1 MDGIAAN
8 SLSST
13 RRSLRLPRELIR
25 EILRFFCD
33 DEWALQQYALVS
45 RDWLLESR
53 PFLFRNIDIC
63 DRDPL
68 ELFVSNVLHAE
79 RLRPWLTS
87 IHHLSIYLSLKEESL
102 IADIS
107 ERLSNL
113 RTLTWA
119 LSPCQPSCPLSA
131 KVLHALGQF
140 SRLQQLELFQH
151 DSLASFE
158 DLKKIIVAFPALSS
172 LTLFGAAWSGS
183 SRPNEPSS
191 DPLALLAPDGYARPK
206 LTKVSAPMAHRD
218 TKQFTDDVLLWLS
231 TTPPQYL
238 LRELS
243 VDACNLPAALRLI
256 AGRSLTA
263 LDVKFEKEA
272 PELLGNVTPISS
284 SESTSHT
291 QFARPQVTT
300 TLRPNS
306 GAWRRRSATSS
317 SSVST
322 SRFAAA
328 MSSWSQSFKFS
339 AYSHPPPP
347 SAASASAATVPGPMS
362 PSMTRPSSM
371 RTASSWSKRSHLRI
385 LRTARSAPSVR
396 PSLRCTI
403 RKGPICSGNT
413 MLRCASGCGVRSLSC
428 TGGASRRCTCTSGL
442 LILVLSSR
450 ASGSYLR
457 HCGSNDY
464 SFGPAGWVRDLC
476 KPDFPDDYP
485 QGSC

>member
-1 MDGIAAN
+1 MMDGIAAN

-63 DRDPL
+63 DRDPP

-191 DPLALLAPDGYARPK
+191 DPLALLAPDGYARPT
-206 LTKVSAPMAHRD
+206 LTKVSVPMARRD
-218 TKQFTDDVLLWLS
+218 TKRFTDDVLLWLS
-231 TTPPQYL
+231 TTPTQYL

-243 VDACNLPAALRLI
+243 FDACNLFAALRLI

-272 PELLGNVTPISS
+272 PELLGNVTSKSS

-291 QFARPQVTT
+291 QLARPQAT
-300 TLRPNS
+300 TLGPNS

-322 SRFAAA
+322 SRSTAA
-328 MSSWSQSFKFS
+328 MSS
-339 AYSHPPPP
+339 
-347 SAASASAATVPGPMS
+347 
-362 PSMTRPSSM
+362 
-371 RTASSWSKRSHLRI
+371 
-385 LRTARSAPSVR
+385 
-396 PSLRCTI
+396 
-403 RKGPICSGNT
+403 
-413 MLRCASGCGVRSLSC
+413 
-428 TGGASRRCTCTSGL
+428 
-442 LILVLSSR
+442 
-450 ASGSYLR
+450 
-457 HCGSNDY
+457 
-464 SFGPAGWVRDLC
+464 
-476 KPDFPDDYP
+476 
-485 QGSC
+485 